1 MNFGII
7 YIYFK
12 ISSRVNKFKFE
23 ITESSK
29 RFKIFNYFYNKNTS
43 LDFGQNLRAT

>member
-1 MNFGII
+1 M
-7 YIYFK
+7 YFK

-29 RFKIFNYFYNKNTS
+29 QFKNFNYFDNKNTS